1 MLETDHRNL
10 LWIEKSDVPIVVRW
24 RVFLQSFE
32 MFVRHILGA
41 KNTVAD
47 WLSRMHAYVYSEKIA
62 FLSAEHGDIACL
74 MGCMLEYPGV
84 REPSV
89 QFAEERN
96 VICATGQTDLP
107 EQKVWTA
114 EEMFK
119 DVHGG
124 RKLHWGARRTWQAL
138 NKRFPGHA
146 ISFRQIEDMVA
157 KCPICQKDRLGM
169 DVYVEPIYRHLKKS
183 SPRGAVGVDLLTVTP
198 VDEAGNTCLIVVVVF
213 YTKYVWATPAKE
225 YTAHTVATALFTFFC
240 TFGVYDELW

>member
-1 MLETDHRNL
+1 
-10 LWIEKSDVPIVVRW
+10 
-24 RVFLQSFE
+24 
-32 MFVRHILGA
+32 
-41 KNTVAD
+41 
-47 WLSRMHAYVYSEKIA
+47 
-62 FLSAEHGDIACL
+62 
-74 MGCMLEYPGV
+74 MLEYPGM
-84 REPSV
+84 REPIV

-96 VICATGQTDLP
+96 VICATEQTDLP

-157 KCPICQKDRLGM
+157 KCPICQKDRLGI

-183 SPRGAVGVDLLTVTP
+183 SPRVAVGVDLLTVTP

-213 YTKYVWATPAKE
+213 YTKYV
-225 YTAHTVATALFTFFC
+225 
-240 TFGVYDELW
+240 

>member
-1 MLETDHRNL
+1 
-10 LWIEKSDVPIVVRW
+10 
-24 RVFLQSFE
+24 
-32 MFVRHILGA
+32 MFVRHISGA
-41 KNTVAD
+41 KNTVAN

-62 FLSAEHGDIACL
+62 FLSAEHGDVACL
-74 MGCMLEYPGV
+74 MGCMLEYPGM
-84 REPSV
+84 REPIV

-96 VICATGQTDLP
+96 VICATEHTELP

-124 RKLHWGARRTWQAL
+124 RKLQAL

-169 DVYVEPIYRHLKKS
+169 DV
-183 SPRGAVGVDLLTVTP
+183 
-198 VDEAGNTCLIVVVVF
+198 
-213 YTKYVWATPAKE
+213 
-225 YTAHTVATALFTFFC
+225 
-240 TFGVYDELW
+240 